1 MNKRDDLKI
10 TQSLWVNTDTGEQ
23 RQVVETMKPLKTS
36 RKGFVK
42 VWLLE
47 VCQILTKIG
56 GKRLL
61 VFENLIDKLDKRTN
75 HIYIDSINKFAKEI
89 NVSKSICYTTI
100 KILVDSSMLVEVG
113 SGMYMLNPKLVTT
126 ATEGKETALLIKFDK
141 EVENS
146 TDE

>member
-1 MNKRDDLKI
+1 MNKRDDLRI
-10 TQSLWVNTDTGEQ
+10 TQSLWVNTETGEQ

-61 VFENLIDKLDKRTN
+61 VFEKLIDKLDKRTN
-75 HIYIDSINKFAKEI
+75 HIYIDSINKFSKEI

-100 KILVDSSMLVEVG
+100 NILVDSTMIVEVG

-141 EVENS
+141 ELENS
-146 TDE
+146 TNE